1 MRADDDLITQ
11 ADALMRR
18 YRSFVARPVSPPPA
32 EPAPVS
38 AAETAETIPL
48 LTEVVSDTATGPLD
62 PDALLAPLQGEL
74 ETALAAWLDQ
84 ALPTA
89 LAAATP
95 QLLAAL
101 EADARQTLLPNLLE
115 TLKHGITRQK
125 L

>member
-1 MRADDDLITQ
+1 MRADDDLIGK
-11 ADALMRR
+11 ADALMHR
-18 YRSFVARPVSPPPA
+18 YRSYVARPPSPPPA
-32 EPAPVS
+32 EPTPEED
-38 AAETAETIPL
+38 ETLPL
-48 LTEVVSDTATGPLD
+48 LTEVVSDAASKVLD
-62 PDALLAPLQGEL
+62 ASWLGSVQGEL
-74 ETALAAWLDQ
+74 EAALSAWLEA

-95 QLLAAL
+95 QLFAAL